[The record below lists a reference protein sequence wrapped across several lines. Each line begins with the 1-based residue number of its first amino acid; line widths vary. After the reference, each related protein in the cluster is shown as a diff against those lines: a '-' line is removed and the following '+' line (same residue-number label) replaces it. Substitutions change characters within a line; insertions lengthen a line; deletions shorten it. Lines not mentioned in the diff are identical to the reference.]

1 MENTPLSLR
10 SQAYTGLANPAG
22 LQMKAETKVKPAVSN
37 PKDSGVGAEPQ
48 TATQTTVKV
57 DHPVRLESQLL
68 VDNDAA
74 PALSKRN
81 LNLPSPSKV
90 KKDYAVKTSG
100 SVGNDIENISTNGS
114 STSSP
119 IKNTPSKAP
128 KASYTRV

>member
-10 SQAYTGLANPAG
+10 SQTYSGLANPAS
-22 LQMKAETKVKPAVSN
+22 LQMKAETKAKPVLSN
-37 PKDSGVGAEPQ
+37 PKESGVGSDSQ
-48 TATQTTVKV
+48 IATQATVKV

-100 SVGNDIENISTNGS
+100 SVGNDVENISANGS